1 MPKSK
6 KKNNY
11 LDQFEITGKG
21 RFSLAKRPTEV
32 EKLYDDKKDYR
43 DQLEDLR
50 EEIDDLQNMMYAHD
64 RYALLAVFQAMD
76 AAGKD
81 GTIRHVFS
89 GVNPHGLQLYS
100 FKKPSDRELDHG
112 FMWRTNRFM
121 PERGRIGVFNR
132 SYYEEVLVVRVH
144 EEILQKY
151 QRVPGEFTRN
161 PNKVWKQR
169 YEDIKNFELYAHRN
183 GTRVM
188 KFFLNVS
195 KEEQGRRFLA
205 RIDEPEKNWKFS
217 EADIKERGY
226 WDDYMRAYETCVKAT
241 AVPNA
246 PWYVIPADDKWNM
259 RLIVARLILSELK
272 KMDIH
277 YPQVTPARREELQQ
291 IRKGLTKKL

>member
-1 MPKSK
+1 MPRP
-6 KKNNY
+6 KKNFLN
-11 LDQFEITGKG
+11 QFTMTGKG
-21 RFSLAKRPTEV
+21 RFSLAKQPTEID
-32 EKLYDDKKDYR
+32 KLYDNKKDYR
-43 DQLEDLR
+43 DQLDDLR
-50 EEIDDLQNMMYAHD
+50 DKIDELQNMMYAHD

-89 GVNPHGLQLYS
+89 GVNPHGLQLYA
-100 FKKPSDRELDHG
+100 FKKPSDRELDHD

-144 EEILQKY
+144 EEILKKY
-151 QRVPGEFTRN
+151 QRVPAEFTKSTD
-161 PNKVWKQR
+161 KVWKQR
-169 YEDIKNFELYAHRN
+169 YEDIKNFELYAYRN

-195 KEEQGRRFLA
+195 KEEQGNRFLA

-226 WDDYMRAYETCVKAT
+226 WNDYMRAYETCIKAT
-241 AVPNA
+241 AAPHA

-259 RLIVARLILSELK
+259 RLIVAQLILDKLEN
-272 KMDIH
+272 MDIH
-277 YPQVTPARREELQQ
+277 YPKVTPARRKELQQ
-291 IRKGLTKKL
+291 IRTKLSGKL

>member
-6 KKNNY
+6 RKNF
-11 LDQFEITGKG
+11 LDQFTITGRG
-21 RFSLAKRPTEV
+21 RFSLEKMPTEID
-32 EKLYDDKKDYR
+32 ELYDDKKDYR
-43 DQLEDLR
+43 GQLEDLR
-50 EEIDDLQNMMYAHD
+50 EKIDDLQHMMYAHD

-89 GVNPHGLQLYS
+89 GVNLHGLQLYA

-121 PERGRIGVFNR
+121 PERGRIGIFNR

-144 EEILQKY
+144 GEILQKY
-151 QRVPGEFTRN
+151 QRVPEEFTQN
-161 PNKVWKQR
+161 LGKVWKQR

-183 GTRVM
+183 GTRVV

-195 KEEQGRRFLA
+195 NDEQRKRFLA

-217 EADIKERGY
+217 EADVKERGY
-226 WDDYMRAYETCVKAT
+226 WNDYMRAYQDCIKAT
-241 AVPNA
+241 AAPHA
-246 PWYVIPADDKWNM
+246 PWYVVPADDKWNM
-259 RLIVARLILSELK
+259 RLIVAKLILKELEQ
-272 KMDIH
+272 MDIH
-277 YPQVTPARREELQQ
+277 FPRVSAARRKELQQ
-291 IRKGLTKKL
+291 IRTQLAR

>member
-1 MPKSK
+1 MPTSK
-6 KKNNY
+6 KKNF
-11 LDQFEITGKG
+11 LEQFAVTGKG
-21 RFSLAKRPTEV
+21 RFSLAKRSTEIG
-32 EKLYDDKKDYR
+32 KLYKDKKDYR
-43 DQLEDLR
+43 DQLEELR
-50 EEIDDLQNMMYAHD
+50 EQIDELQHMMYAHD

-81 GTIRHVFS
+81 GTIRRVFT
-89 GVNPHGLQLYS
+89 GVNPHGLQLYA

-112 FMWRTNRFM
+112 FMWRTNQFM

-151 QRVPGEFTRN
+151 QRVPEEFTKNLSR
-161 PNKVWKQR
+161 VWKQR

-226 WDDYMRAYETCVKAT
+226 WDDYMRAYQDCIKAT
-241 AVPNA
+241 AAPHA

-259 RLIVARLILSELK
+259 RLIVARLILNELEQL
-272 KMDIH
+272 DIH
-277 YPQVTPARREELQQ
+277 FPKVTPARRKELQE
-291 IRKGLTKKL
+291 IRKGLSEKL

>member
-1 MPKSK
+1 MAKSNK
-6 KKNNY
+6 KKKF
-11 LDQFEITGKG
+11 LDQFAVTGKG
-21 RFSLAKRPTEV
+21 RLSLARRPTEID
-32 EKLYDDKKDYR
+32 KLYDDKKDYR
-43 DQLEDLR
+43 NQLEDLR
-50 EEIDDLQNMMYAHD
+50 EKIDDLQHMMYAHD

-89 GVNPHGLQLYS
+89 GVNPHGLQLYA
-100 FKKPSDRELDHG
+100 FKKPNDRELDHG

-151 QRVPGEFTRN
+151 QRVPSEFTRN
-161 PNKVWKQR
+161 INNVWKQR
-169 YEDIKNFELYAHRN
+169 YEDIKNFELYAYRN

-226 WDDYMRAYETCVKAT
+226 WDDYMRAYQDCIKAT
-241 AVPNA
+241 AAPHA

-259 RLIVARLILSELK
+259 RLIVAQLILQELESL
-272 KMDIH
+272 DIH
-277 YPQVTPARREELQQ
+277 YPKVTPTRRKELQQ
-291 IRKGLTKKL
+291 IRKGLADRL